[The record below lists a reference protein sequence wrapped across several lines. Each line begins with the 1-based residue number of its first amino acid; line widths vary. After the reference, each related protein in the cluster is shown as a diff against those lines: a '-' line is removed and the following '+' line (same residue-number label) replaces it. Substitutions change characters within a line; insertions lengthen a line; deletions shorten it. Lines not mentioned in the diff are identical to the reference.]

1 MKPTTIFIFLWI
13 LIVTRGPASPAL
25 INFSTASDTGNTAP
39 LWRSQRSGIY
49 NQLPGIAIVE
59 NGAGLAQIRT
69 TATAAVK
76 AAGLPET
83 RAVQLA
89 RLRKD
94 NEARLLSAKFA
105 EVFKRR
111 DSFSP

>member
-1 MKPTTIFIFLWI
+1 
-13 LIVTRGPASPAL
+13 
-25 INFSTASDTGNTAP
+25 
-39 LWRSQRSGIY
+39 
-49 NQLPGIAIVE
+49 
-59 NGAGLAQIRT
+59 
-69 TATAAVK
+69 VK